1 MNYYYKGKAKYI
13 SAFTAM
19 MVFIVVALGT
29 SKTQYFNQIFY
40 KTLTSDTVPST
51 IKKESKPTSNKKKIL
66 PVLQKDSL
74 KLVKQITLND
84 SLNIVSQ
91 SDTGII
97 TQVQKIDSF
106 DVKISKDSLNAPV
119 VYHADDSMVMDIPTD
134 KIILYGKKTS
144 VKYEDNELTAP
155 GITFDQRTSMVTA
168 FYKKDSTGKVI
179 SAPAFKQK
187 DMLTVSDS
195 ISFNMKTTK
204 GLTKGTYTQQGEM
217 YIYGE
222 KMKKIDANV
231 FYAYRARL
239 TTCNLDT
246 PHFAFIS
253 KKIKFINNKFA
264 VTGPVHPEFE
274 GIPIPLTIPFGIY
287 PL

>member
-29 SKTQYFNQIFY
+29 SKSQYFNQIFY

-84 SLNIVSQ
+84 SLNTVSQ

-119 VYHADDSMVMDIPTD
+119 VYHADDSMVIH
-134 KIILYGKKTS
+134 
-144 VKYEDNELTAP
+144 
-155 GITFDQRTSMVTA
+155 TFLLSFVRIQ
-168 FYKKDSTGKVI
+168 VI
-179 SAPAFKQK
+179 FLNSGHLSENCTF
-187 DMLTVSDS
+187 
-195 ISFNMKTTK
+195 F
-204 GLTKGTYTQQGEM
+204 
-217 YIYGE
+217 
-222 KMKKIDANV
+222 
-231 FYAYRARL
+231 
-239 TTCNLDT
+239 
-246 PHFAFIS
+246 
-253 KKIKFINNKFA
+253 
-264 VTGPVHPEFE
+264 
-274 GIPIPLTIPFGIY
+274 
-287 PL
+287 